1 MDIHDEIEKEAYYLY
16 EKSGCICSRDFDNWL
31 EAERMVLARYAAKE
45 APNPLSA
52 EEQMTVPKSAS
63 VFAEEGVVEEIVS
76 SEVKPAKKITTRKT
90 AAKPKKEVVKKRNQ
104 KDGKINSKEKER
116 IRNERS
122 LSLRKDTR

>member
-52 EEQMTVPKSAS
+52 EEQMTVPESAS
-63 VFAEEGVVEEIVS
+63 VFAEEGIVEEVVS
-76 SEVKPAKKITTRKT
+76 PEVKPAKKTAARKAT
-90 AAKPKKEVVKKRNQ
+90 AKPKKEEVKKET
-104 KDGKINSKEKER
+104 KKTAKSTAKKKKE
-116 IRNERS
+116 
-122 LSLRKDTR
+122 

>member
-52 EEQMTVPKSAS
+52 EEQMTVPEPAS
-63 VFAEEGVVEEIVS
+63 VFVEEGVVEEIVS

-90 AAKPKKEVVKKRNQ
+90 AAKPKKEVVVKKET
-104 KDGKINSKEKER
+104 KKTAKSTAKKKKE
-116 IRNERS
+116 
-122 LSLRKDTR
+122 